1 MDTGL
6 DENESVLAVN
16 VLAGSLEMLAD
27 GDGLLDE
34 MVQILWELWGH
45 SLGLEDTE
53 DLVSGETA
61 DLSDSVGIPEDDS
74 DLGWAKTLLSHLDDL
89 VLDLLGGH
97 LLP

>member
-6 DENESVLAVN
+6 DEDKSVLAVN
-16 VLAGSLEMLAD
+16 VLAGSLKMLAN

-34 MVQILWELWGH
+34 MVQILWELWSH
-45 SLGLEDTE
+45 SLGLEDAE
-53 DLVSGETA
+53 DLVSGKTA
-61 DLSDSVGIPEDDS
+61 DLSNSVGIPEDNS
-74 DLGWAKTLLSHLDDL
+74 DLGWTKTLLGHLDDL